1 MTIRQLIDNFRNRM
15 GVLLSND
22 EVEKLRILR
31 DRSVQISHE
40 MNDEVHRLRS
50 IVEEL
55 QLTIANRLNES
66 DRLIAEANQRTEAVE
81 KELTELKGR
90 IVNRLKRWRRS
101 VNISPVMKSNMDK
114 FILSIQLDLKDS
126 GEVGE

>member
-1 MTIRQLIDNFRNRM
+1 M